1 MEHVKEIGSASRKV
15 DEKELKKVADLLT
28 VKLMAI
34 PMEHCLVVKTIP
46 SKEKMREI
54 Y

>member
-1 MEHVKEIGSASRKV
+1 MEHMKEIGWASRKV
-15 DEKELKKVADLLT
+15 DVKELKKVADLLT